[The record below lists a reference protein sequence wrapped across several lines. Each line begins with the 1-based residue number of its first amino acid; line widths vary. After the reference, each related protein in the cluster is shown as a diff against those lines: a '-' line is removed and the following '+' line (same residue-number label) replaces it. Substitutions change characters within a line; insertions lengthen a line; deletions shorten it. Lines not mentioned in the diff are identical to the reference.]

1 MAYWW
6 VFLGGGLGS
15 ICRYATAQL
24 FGRWGEFPLGT
35 FMANAISCIVLGA
48 LVALASRQLLAVEY
62 RLLLITGFCGGFSTF
77 STFSNELLQ
86 LFRQGEWG
94 VAATYLLSSLLVGLA
109 GIWVGIKLA
118 EA

>member
-15 ICRYATAQL
+15 ICRYAMAQW
-24 FGRWGEFPLGT
+24 FGRIGEFPLGT
-35 FMANAISCIVLGA
+35 FLANAVSCVVLGA
-48 LVALASRQLLAVEY
+48 LVALASRQILAVEY

-77 STFSNELLQ
+77 STFSNELVQ
-86 LFRQGEWG
+86 LLRQGEWG
-94 VAATYLLSSLLVGLA
+94 VASAYFIGSMLAGLA
-109 GIWVGIKLA
+109 GIWAGMKIL